1 MMGDTN
7 YSKCFCIANEKVA
20 IKMAAKEVGQGRLQE
35 IADFLS
41 ESYILWSYSILP
53 HRHYQYRVNNLNKNL
68 VPHDNNM

>member
-1 MMGDTN
+1 MSDKNSKSPTMQILKPTFCLYWRSSASTKMMGDTN

-41 ESYILWSYSILP
+41 ESYIL
-53 HRHYQYRVNNLNKNL
+53 
-68 VPHDNNM
+68 